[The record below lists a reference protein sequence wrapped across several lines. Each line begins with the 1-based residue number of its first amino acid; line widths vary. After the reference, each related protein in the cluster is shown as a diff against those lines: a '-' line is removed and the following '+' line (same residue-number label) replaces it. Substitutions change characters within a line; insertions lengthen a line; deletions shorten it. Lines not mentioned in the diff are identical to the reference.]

1 MLGLG
6 NSLSSANAAAVGE
19 FTLPVNNNY
28 NNNYIN
34 LFSQHIINSNN
45 ITGDDGVAPNRE
57 AQVISATELVFD
69 DTLWEQY
76 SFAMTGTPIYLDQSG
91 IYATANHTVQLGSGD
106 SATLSGKITQA
117 DTTNTYEAANAN
129 ASLQFLFN
137 ADADDKLTVYIDNDN
152 NSDISSDTVTKVGSD
167 GTFSFTFT
175 FNSDMT
181 RFRLQSGSVGIEAA
195 SGDPGVRVSELRLI
209 KN

>member
-6 NSLSSANAAAVGE
+6 NSLSSVNTATMGT

-34 LFSQHIINSNN
+34 LFSQHIINSAN

-91 IYATANHTVQLGSGD
+91 IYVTASHTVQLGSGD

-167 GTFSFTFT
+167 GTFTLTFT